1 MKQSIAFLLFCL
13 VSAVLFAQP
22 NQRPVVDK
30 IVAVVGDEIVM
41 QSAIEQQFLQMTAQE
56 EPVDEN
62 TPCVILEDMLFQNL
76 LLNQAK
82 LDSLEVSDGQV
93 EGEMD
98 RRMRY
103 FVQQFGSER
112 KLEEFYGKTIIEIK
126 KEFSDLI
133 RDQILVQQ
141 MQSKII
147 ESIKVNPS
155 EVKEFYKSIP
165 KDSLPYINAQ
175 IELAQIV
182 RKPKISDKEKQEV
195 LDRMKAL
202 KKRIDNGENFGV
214 LAYLYSEDPGSAKK
228 NGELGFTSRS
238 MLVPE
243 FAAVAF
249 SLNPGQVSDVVET
262 QFGYHIIQGILRR
275 GEEVNVRHILLRPKV
290 SPYDLEDSKNFLDS
304 LYKAMKADPTI
315 RFEDMAMKY
324 SEDLETKTNGGLIIN
339 PMVGNNRFEMD
350 EISQYD
356 PSLFVVVN
364 GLEVGDFSRPVATTD
379 EEGNDAYRIVKLV
392 RMSEPHVANLADD
405 YNRLQAATKA
415 VKEGES
421 ISNWINSRVSTTYI
435 KVDDK
440 YKTCKMKYN
449 WFVVN

>member
-1 MKQSIAFLLFCL
+1 MKQVLGVFFFFVMVIL
-13 VSAVLFAQP
+13 VQAQP
-22 NQRPVVDK
+22 DQRPVIDK
-30 IVAVVGDEIVM
+30 IVAIIGDEVIM

-62 TPCVILEDMLFQNL
+62 TPCNILEDMLFQNL
-76 LLNQAK
+76 LLNQSK
-82 LDSLEVSDGQV
+82 IDSLEVSDGQV
-93 EGEMD
+93 ESEMD

-103 FVQQFGSER
+103 FVQQFGSEK

-126 KEFSDLI
+126 KEFSELI
-133 RDQILVQQ
+133 KDQILVQQ

-155 EVKEFYKSIP
+155 EVKTFYKSIP

-195 LDRMKAL
+195 LERLKAL
-202 KKRIDNGENFGV
+202 KTRIDNGENFGV

-249 SLNPGQVSDVVET
+249 SLNPGQVSDVVES

-304 LYKAMKADPTI
+304 LYKAMNANPEL

-364 GLEVGDFSRPVATTD
+364 GLEIGAFSKPVATTD

-392 RMSEPHVANLADD
+392 RMTEPHVANLADD

-415 VKEGES
+415 VKEGDA
-421 ISNWINSRVSTTYI
+421 ISNWINSKVSTTYI

-440 YKTCKMKYN
+440 YKTCNMKYN